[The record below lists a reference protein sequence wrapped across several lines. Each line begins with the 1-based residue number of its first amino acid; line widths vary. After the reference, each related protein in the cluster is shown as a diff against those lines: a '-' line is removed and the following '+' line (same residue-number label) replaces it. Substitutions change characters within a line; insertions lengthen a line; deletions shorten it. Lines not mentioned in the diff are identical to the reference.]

1 MNYKKEKEYDE
12 HGKMILHALVDAKA
26 VSQELNQQ

>member
-1 MNYKKEKEYDE
+1 MMNMV
-12 HGKMILHALVDAKA
+12 KMILHALVDAKA

>member
-1 MNYKKEKEYDE
+1 MNMV
-12 HGKMILHALVDAKA
+12 KMVLHALIDAKA

>member
-1 MNYKKEKEYDE
+1 MV
-12 HGKMILHALVDAKA
+12 KMILHALVDAKA

>member
-1 MNYKKEKEYDE
+1 MNMV
-12 HGKMILHALVDAKA
+12 KMILHALVDAKA